1 MDEKIIQSTKEY
13 RKLPVRALRCM
24 YTADLV
30 AGLIVLAVIGA
41 VNYFW
46 LFPKDITVGKWI
58 SLALALL
65 TLADMTVSPYFRYHR
80 YRYSINEECIDVIEG
95 YLFVKRQIVPIER
108 IHKLQT
114 KKGPIDQAF
123 HVAKVIVTTGGGDVT
138 LSFLEEERAEQIAD
152 SLRKRINEI
161 VLEQRSADERKEN
174 IWGNPWLILSFV
186 TLTAL
191 LGIGSSGAWSCISFP
206 AAKIVTIY
214 GLFEGLLLAAFAGVF
229 AYDAV
234 KKRITAERILL
245 IAVIP
250 AALFPETAVFQIM
263 MNILLALFG
272 FVLLRNGWIHRK
284 MLPFNGGFIMI
295 ATLLGCRFF
304 DSGLGVLPRAAVF
317 ILLGVGFIV
326 SNMILSRRITKEVS
340 HV

>member
-65 TLADMTVSPYFRYHR
+65 TLVDMTVSPYFRYHR

-95 YLFVKRQIVPIER
+95 YLFVKRHIVPIER

-174 IWGNPWLILSFV
+174 IQEDG
-186 TLTAL
+186 
-191 LGIGSSGAWSCISFP
+191 
-206 AAKIVTIY
+206 K
-214 GLFEGLLLAAFAGVF
+214 
-229 AYDAV
+229 AY
-234 KKRITAERILL
+234 E
-245 IAVIP
+245 
-250 AALFPETAVFQIM
+250 
-263 MNILLALFG
+263 
-272 FVLLRNGWIHRK
+272 
-284 MLPFNGGFIMI
+284 
-295 ATLLGCRFF
+295 
-304 DSGLGVLPRAAVF
+304 
-317 ILLGVGFIV
+317 
-326 SNMILSRRITKEVS
+326 
-340 HV
+340 

>member
-13 RKLPVRALRCM
+13 RKLPVRALCCM

-30 AGLIVLAVIGA
+30 TGLIVLAVIGA

-174 IWGNPWLILSFV
+174 IQEDG
-186 TLTAL
+186 
-191 LGIGSSGAWSCISFP
+191 
-206 AAKIVTIY
+206 
-214 GLFEGLLLAAFAGVF
+214 
-229 AYDAV
+229 
-234 KKRITAERILL
+234 KKYE
-245 IAVIP
+245 
-250 AALFPETAVFQIM
+250 
-263 MNILLALFG
+263 
-272 FVLLRNGWIHRK
+272 
-284 MLPFNGGFIMI
+284 
-295 ATLLGCRFF
+295 
-304 DSGLGVLPRAAVF
+304 
-317 ILLGVGFIV
+317 
-326 SNMILSRRITKEVS
+326 
-340 HV
+340 